1 MFLQSQEIV
10 QSELILLH
18 PNSPS
23 KFAPN
28 FEKKVGFSAIHFLNN
43 SAIIAKD
50 KNLNGQRESNTK
62 LNTS

>member
-28 FEKKVGFSAIHFLNN
+28 FEKKVGFSAKQFLNN
-43 SAIIAKD
+43 SAIVSD
-50 KNLNGQRESNTK
+50 KHIYRQRESSTK